1 MLQDYLDQVLDVF
14 SDGVCVTDAGGKVLY
29 VNAMHGKITG
39 IARESMIGRDV
50 LEFTGRGVFDTVVN
64 PEVLRTGKPLT
75 KVQTLSSGRRL
86 VLEGHPVFDRSGRVV
101 YCVTILRDESRLEE
115 MRGKIEFQKELLE
128 VFTKLSSTA
137 RMQDA
142 DMPEIVQSG
151 SMSVLRSKIAMLA
164 KTDAP
169 VLLLGETG
177 VGKDVLAK
185 RIHRE
190 SGRKDCPFI
199 KVDCGSIS
207 PGLIETELFGYV
219 GGTFSGANR
228 NGKVGL
234 IEAADSGTVYLD
246 EIGELPLSMQ
256 TRLLRFLQDGEVL
269 RVGATHPKRLD
280 VRIIAA
286 TNKDLE
292 SAIKKGEFRSDLYYR
307 LRIAVLEVPPL
318 RERRDEILPMAH
330 FFLDFYNHKYGR
342 KMVFSAEAEK
352 AMQDH
357 AWPGNVRELRNMIQ
371 GLAVTSTDDV
381 ILPEQMPF
389 AAAESKHD
397 DVPGDPAPGIVFDG
411 RTWKDIMRD
420 MESAVLHAAMRRF
433 GSIPAIA
440 RGLKIDRST
449 VFRKVRDLEQ
459 RGEKFDQH
467 PSAEKQP
474 LHRRSG

>member
-39 IARESMIGRDV
+39 IPRESMIDRDV
-50 LEFTGRGVFDTVVN
+50 LEFTGRGVFDTVIN

-86 VLEGHPVFDRSGRVV
+86 VLEGHPIFDRAGRVV
-101 YCVTILRDESRLEE
+101 FCVTILRDESRLEE
-115 MRGKIEFQKELLE
+115 MRGKIEFQKELLD
-128 VFTKLSSTA
+128 VFTKLSSAA

-151 SMSVLRSKIAMLA
+151 SMAALRSKISMLA

-190 SGRKDCPFI
+190 SDRKNCPFI

-246 EIGELPLSMQ
+246 EIGELPLAMQ

-292 SAIKKGEFRSDLYYR
+292 SAIRSGEFRSDLYYR
-307 LRIAVLEVPPL
+307 LRIAVLEIPPL
-318 RERRDEILPMAH
+318 RERRDDILPMAH
-330 FFLDFYNHKYGR
+330 FFQDFYNHKYGR
-342 KMVFSAEAEK
+342 KMSFSADAEK
-352 AMQDH
+352 AMQAH

-371 GLAVTSTDDV
+371 GLAVTCTDDV
-381 ILPEQMPF
+381 ILPEHLPF
-389 AAAESKHD
+389 AAAESRHED
-397 DVPGDPAPGIVFDG
+397 PQGDMVPGIVFDG

-433 GSIPAIA
+433 GSIPNIA
-440 RGLKIDRST
+440 RELKIDRST

-459 RGEKFDQH
+459 RGEKF
-467 PSAEKQP
+467 S
-474 LHRRSG
+474 